1 MPVADAAVILTP
13 VLDWLDLFGVALFA
27 LSGALIA
34 ARERQTF
41 VTMSFFALVTGVGG
55 GTVRDVL
62 IDAPVFWVK
71 HPWYAAV
78 CITMAL
84 IVWNTPTRWWQGKL
98 FDYADGIGLA
108 AYSVLG
114 SAKAMSYGVPPVSAA
129 IMGIITGIV
138 GGIVRDVIAGRP
150 SILMKPELYVTAA
163 ALSASLCSFGMWLLE
178 PLGVDDWIIWA
189 VAAFS
194 GLVLRSAAI
203 RFNLG
208 LPAFHEREM
217 ASALET
223 EIGAEA
229 VAEAE
234 AEAELEHD
242 GLYFEGVSPHEA
254 SAEKEN
260 PGA

>member
-1 MPVADAAVILTP
+1 MPVVEASVILTP
-13 VLDWLDLFGVALFA
+13 VLDWLDLIGVAVFA

-41 VTMSFFALVTGVGG
+41 VTMGFFALVTGVGG
-55 GTVRDVL
+55 GTVRDLL

-78 CITMAL
+78 CIAMAA

-114 SAKAMSYGVPPVSAA
+114 AAKAMSYGLPPISAT
-129 IMGIITGIV
+129 IMGIITGTV
-138 GGIVRDVIAGRP
+138 GGTIRDVIAGRP
-150 SILMKPELYVTAA
+150 SILMRPELYVTAA
-163 ALSASLCSFGMWLLE
+163 ALSASLCSFGMWLFD
-178 PLGVDDWIIWA
+178 PQGVSDWVVWA
-189 VAAFS
+189 IAALA
-194 GLVLRSAAI
+194 GMLLRSAAI

-217 ASALET
+217 ASERET
-223 EIGAEA
+223 EIGTEA
-229 VAEAE
+229 VAEAIE
-234 AEAELEHD
+234 PESD
-242 GLYFEGVSPHEA
+242 GIFFEEDALTDEEGSPT
-254 SAEKEN
+254 
-260 PGA
+260 